1 MNNNIPKDVQQTEEP
16 LETRPVLDLVRAFRN
31 IPMVLSIELGR
42 GKLTLRDLLGL
53 QYHSVFVL
61 DQLAGSRL
69 NAFINGVP
77 LAKGDPV
84 VVENRLGIKID
95 EIVETD
101 S

>member
-1 MNNNIPKDVQQTEEP
+1 MNTDNLKDGQQTLEP
-16 LETRPVLDLVRAFRN
+16 IQTRPVVELLKPFGT
-31 IPMVLSIELGR
+31 IPVELSVELGR
-42 GKLTLRDLLGL
+42 GKLKLRDLLGL

-77 LAKGDPV
+77 LAKAEPV
-84 VVENRLGIKID
+84 VVENRVGIKID
-95 EIVETD
+95 EILETD